1 MNTDEDLEKI
11 IFTAQ
16 KSYKQKLKKLNESI
30 RNSVIDIEKDPL
42 LLTLREDSSTEAFVP
57 LRLKELYEDRTTK
70 DLIEGL
76 KKELNQ
82 ALTEYYIEYNQRHKL
97 EKILENEKIEKNE
110 AHEETGILK
119 LSIKEL
125 EKNLEN
131 LRVKYENGI
140 KIKQNE
146 AKDYKFEYHKNKSI
160 IDELEKQIKIKNEE
174 NSKISEIFD
183 RERAE
188 RIQKEEILTDLKREN
203 EEYKRKLQFIEN
215 DHNELSIKF
224 RDANNE
230 IDFLNSEL
238 YKINEERTEIEE
250 STLLFKKS
258 LSLEKEKEV
267 SSFKG
272 QVNDIKKK
280 FSNKLSEVKEE
291 LNKKNFDLDSYK
303 ANLAELEKILG
314 ESQKQ
319 FSKEKNELIEL
330 LESSKTEF
338 KGTIAKMIKKHE
350 NDILIKT
357 NKYEADIEEL
367 KSFYKTV
374 IKSQLNEFEAR
385 TSAFLQ
391 REKEKDDH
399 IMNLAKQTSQNF
411 IETKTHQLILSEKLE
426 ESKIL
431 NQKMLAQAEYEMSVK

>member
-146 AKDYKFEYHKNKSI
+146 AKDYKFNH
-160 IDELEKQIKIKNEE
+160 
-174 NSKISEIFD
+174 
-183 RERAE
+183 R
-188 RIQKEEILTDLKREN
+188 
-203 EEYKRKLQFIEN
+203 
-215 DHNELSIKF
+215 
-224 RDANNE
+224 
-230 IDFLNSEL
+230 
-238 YKINEERTEIEE
+238 
-250 STLLFKKS
+250 
-258 LSLEKEKEV
+258 
-267 SSFKG
+267 
-272 QVNDIKKK
+272 
-280 FSNKLSEVKEE
+280 
-291 LNKKNFDLDSYK
+291 
-303 ANLAELEKILG
+303 
-314 ESQKQ
+314 
-319 FSKEKNELIEL
+319 
-330 LESSKTEF
+330 
-338 KGTIAKMIKKHE
+338 
-350 NDILIKT
+350 
-357 NKYEADIEEL
+357 
-367 KSFYKTV
+367 
-374 IKSQLNEFEAR
+374 
-385 TSAFLQ
+385 
-391 REKEKDDH
+391 
-399 IMNLAKQTSQNF
+399 
-411 IETKTHQLILSEKLE
+411 
-426 ESKIL
+426 
-431 NQKMLAQAEYEMSVK
+431 